1 MNEPTVQFAEIV
13 YGGSVPLDD
22 PAETFHEAS
31 RLYPSTALAAL
42 PGAALLEEDAHM
54 RASAARSSRRHP
66 HREGIALPRRK
77 LPPVPLQAVLD
88 GRVSRPPAVRQP
100 LPLAGLAAILGAAY
114 GVETTGRGR
123 RRPVPSAGA
132 LYPLELYVATP
143 GGFFVYDPP
152 HHRLVRRSDDDLLG
166 AMQWAALSQ
175 DAIGRCPT
183 VFVLAAVPGRTATK
197 YGSRAQRYV
206 QLEAGHA
213 AQNLLLEAAAHDLGA
228 VPIGAFDD
236 ARVREVL
243 DLPADTD
250 VLYLIPVG
258 EPASKTIG

>member
-1 MNEPTVQFAEIV
+1 MTASTSRWESECLAPIQGRLSLEDVLSQRRSVRAFTDRRLSEDEILRLCWAAQ
-13 YGGSVPLDD
+13 GITH
-22 PAETFHEAS
+22 PAGF
-31 RLYPSTALAAL
+31 RTA
-42 PGAALLEEDAHM
+42 
-54 RASAARSSRRHP
+54 
-66 HREGIALPRRK
+66 
-77 LPPVPLQAVLD
+77 
-88 GRVSRPPAVRQP
+88 
-100 LPLAGLAAILGAAY
+100 
-114 GVETTGRGR
+114 
-123 RRPVPSAGA
+123 PSAGA